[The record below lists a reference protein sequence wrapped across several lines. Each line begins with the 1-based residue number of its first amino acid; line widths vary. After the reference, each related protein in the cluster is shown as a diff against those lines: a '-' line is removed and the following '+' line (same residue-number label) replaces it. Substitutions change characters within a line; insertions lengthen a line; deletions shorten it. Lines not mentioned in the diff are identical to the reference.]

1 MSEAGLFSL
10 SEAKFI
16 ADDRRDQYRGQLAR
30 VALSIFD
37 VGGSQYGIAMTYH
50 DSYRPDLDQ
59 YEAWSRFWHDRCLRA
74 RQRIVKP
81 NAHDSLGNA
90 LYSPKDVC
98 YIDGAAPH
106 GRITIFGYTCGTPAG
121 LSIRFRAA
129 HPERRR

>member
-1 MSEAGLFSL
+1 MTLGKHDFDWLVDHARAIAYDPGRLSLYAFGMDTEADDLKQHVLEPMSEAGLFSL

-50 DSYRPDLDQ
+50 DSYPPDLDQ

-74 RQRIVKP
+74 AIG
-81 NAHDSLGNA
+81 S
-90 LYSPKDVC
+90 
-98 YIDGAAPH
+98 
-106 GRITIFGYTCGTPAG
+106 
-121 LSIRFRAA
+121 
-129 HPERRR
+129 